1 MHKSFVIVEDFYP
14 DPAEVRQLALSGKFY
29 DTDRYVGLDSDKK
42 VFHPE
47 IDNVV
52 SHLVGEPVSG
62 LVADDNNH
70 GGFRVTLKGMKNEDY
85 MAGIHVDSN
94 TCYWAGI
101 VYLTLPDDLPQGRL
115 GTTFYRHKK
124 YNIVR
129 LPLNEAEEE
138 AWGVTHDEMRK
149 LVDIDG
155 RDYSKWEYINEMPF
169 AYNRLVLFRPWHFH
183 DSGLN
188 FGDKPENGRL
198 IQTLFFQRGQQSQA
212 AN

>member
-1 MHKSFVIVEDFYP
+1 MYKSFVIVEDFYP
-14 DPAEVRQLALSGKFY
+14 DPAEVRRLALSGEFY
-29 DTDRYVGLDSDKK
+29 GTDRYVGLDSDKK

-47 IDNVV
+47 LDNVV
-52 SHLVGEPVSG
+52 SQIVGESVSG
-62 LVADDNNH
+62 LIADDNNH
-70 GGFRVTLKGMKNEDY
+70 GAFRVTLEGMKSEDY
-85 MAGIHVDSN
+85 LTGIHVDSN

-101 VYLTLPDDLPQGRL
+101 VYLTLPEDIPQGRL

-124 YNIVR
+124 HNIVR

-149 LVDIDG
+149 QVDIDG
-155 RDYSKWEYINEMPF
+155 RDYSKWEFINEMPL

-198 IQTLFFQRGQQSQA
+198 IQTLFFQRGQ
-212 AN
+212 